1 MPHVRSPIGA
11 RVAAL
16 GALLCALP
24 GTALAHGGR
33 LPLDEWGG
41 YAGTLLR
48 CQRVIAQAASECAA
62 GAWAARRACREQVL
76 GGGTCDEGAT
86 EARIAAVRSA
96 ALDEI
101 DASCNEQ
108 QARDIQ
114 YLGTFDLQ
122 DDVISFCR
130 AWEDAA
136 ESGVFRVDAAAC
148 TSAAAD
154 AVTEVMQHAL
164 RGRRRCMDRLA
175 ASPPASSERPALLAG
190 ADRRLAL
197 AVEHAAAR
205 LTARC
210 PDFAAQYG
218 RTASTFV
225 ASLATRA
232 DCVGGAF
239 YIQDTVLCPTAV
251 CGNGVIEPP
260 EECDDGNTAD
270 GDACPS
276 TCVP

>member
-24 GTALAHGGR
+24 GAALAHGGR
-33 LPLDEWGG
+33 LPLDQWGG
-41 YAGTLLR
+41 YAGDLLR
-48 CQRVIAQAASECAA
+48 CQRVIAQSASECAA
-62 GAWAARRACREQVL
+62 GAWAARRACREQVR
-76 GGGTCDEGAT
+76 GGAACDEIAT
-86 EARIAAVRSA
+86 EFRIAAVRSA

-136 ESGVFRVDAAAC
+136 ESGAFRVDAGAC
-148 TSAAAD
+148 TTAAAE

-164 RGRRRCMDRLA
+164 RGRRRAMDRLA
-175 ASPPASSERPALLAG
+175 ASPKASSARPALLDG
-190 ADRRLAL
+190 AERRLAL
-197 AVEHAAAR
+197 AVERTATR
-205 LTARC
+205 LAARC
-210 PDFAAQYG
+210 PQFAARYG
-218 RTASTFV
+218 RTAQTFV
-225 ASLATRA
+225 ATLATRA

-239 YIQDTVLCPTAV
+239 YIQDTVLCPPSA

-260 EECDDGNTAD
+260 EACDDGNTAG
-270 GDACPS
+270 GDTCPAD
-276 TCVP
+276 CGP